1 MNNLEFFA
9 SKKIYVLPI
18 CIYLQFLEPW
28 NRYTPNFISYTWFLT
43 RNCTYDKNN
52 KIINLF
58 PICNILFVDFYW
70 YDKTRIIMSGLID
83 KDDAMQSYKKKKYF
97 TRTKAFIFP
106 YFYWSFYRTYVTIF
120 ASTIIT
126 LSQIGL
132 INYDL
137 VKNAFLFRTIR
148 YLLLSL
154 MHYFYT
160 SHKRVF
166 TLLKQKV

>member
-1 MNNLEFFA
+1 MLCNHIKRK
-9 SKKIYVLPI
+9 SI
-18 CIYLQFLEPW
+18 LQGQRHSYFRISIE
-28 NRYTPNFISYTWFLT
+28 TFIGLT
-43 RNCTYDKNN
+43 
-52 KIINLF
+52 F
-58 PICNILFVDFYW
+58 
-70 YDKTRIIMSGLID
+70 
-83 KDDAMQSYKKKKYF
+83 
-97 TRTKAFIFP
+97 
-106 YFYWSFYRTYVTIF
+106 VTIF
-120 ASTIIT
+120 ALTIIT

-137 VKNAFLFRTIR
+137 VKIAFLFRTIR

>member
-1 MNNLEFFA
+1 MFIPFSSFYRLFYILNN
-9 SKKIYVLPI
+9 
-18 CIYLQFLEPW
+18 
-28 NRYTPNFISYTWFLT
+28 ISNLKLY
-43 RNCTYDKNN
+43 KNS

-58 PICNILFVDFYW
+58 PIYNILFVDFYW

-120 ASTIIT
+120 ALTIIT

-137 VKNAFLFRTIR
+137 VKNCIFISNNPLPFIKLNALFL
-148 YLLLSL
+148 
-154 MHYFYT
+154 H
-160 SHKRVF
+160 
-166 TLLKQKV
+166 